1 MEKEEAV
8 EQQDYEKAAE
18 LRDKE
23 AELQTQ
29 LAAALAEIAM
39 KQPVTA
45 EDVAEVVASWTGIPL
60 TRLTETESSRLL
72 QLEQRLH
79 KRVIGQDE
87 AVSAVSRAVRRAR
100 AGFKDKNRPVGS
112 FLFLG
117 PTGVGKTELAK
128 ALAQELFGDERA
140 MLRFDMSE
148 YMEKHTTARLIG
160 APPGYVGYDEGG
172 QLTDAVRRKPYCV
185 VLLDEIEKAHPDV
198 FNLLLQIMED
208 GRLTDGQGR
217 TVDFRNAV
225 LIMTSNAGAQQL
237 ANTRP
242 LGFAGNEAGERKNR
256 KEQVLAEIKNVFRP
270 EFLNRV
276 DEILVFNSLGRQEL
290 ELIADNML
298 RELNQRLAGNGLSI
312 ELTAPARELLL
323 KEGSDSKYG
332 ARPLR
337 RALRK
342 LVEDPLSDLF
352 LAGKFHSGDKIIA
365 EAADKKM
372 DFHTAIEGAQFLL
385 ELPVTDEQTAA
396 VSSGKEPQHGQN

>member
-1 MEKEEAV
+1 
-8 EQQDYEKAAE
+8 
-18 LRDKE
+18 
-23 AELQTQ
+23 
-29 LAAALAEIAM
+29 M

-87 AVSAVSRAVRRAR
+87 AVSSVSRAVRRAR

-185 VLLDEIEKAHPDV
+185 VLLDEIERHIRMCLICCCRLWRWPSDRRSGTH
-198 FNLLLQIMED
+198 
-208 GRLTDGQGR
+208 GRL
-217 TVDFRNAV
+217 
-225 LIMTSNAGAQQL
+225 
-237 ANTRP
+237 P
-242 LGFAGNEAGERKNR
+242 
-256 KEQVLAEIKNVFRP
+256 
-270 EFLNRV
+270 
-276 DEILVFNSLGRQEL
+276 
-290 ELIADNML
+290 
-298 RELNQRLAGNGLSI
+298 
-312 ELTAPARELLL
+312 
-323 KEGSDSKYG
+323 
-332 ARPLR
+332 
-337 RALRK
+337 
-342 LVEDPLSDLF
+342 
-352 LAGKFHSGDKIIA
+352 
-365 EAADKKM
+365 
-372 DFHTAIEGAQFLL
+372 
-385 ELPVTDEQTAA
+385 
-396 VSSGKEPQHGQN
+396 